1 MRHIG
6 ISEEQLIDLT
16 NSVACAKCPDSV
28 VWREY
33 YLSMENVVKAK
44 VSETQQ
50 LKDIQGNVQRLLRQN
65 QEITQ
70 KFENLERENNARSR
84 SEYMSFRIDRNKEKI
99 NEINDEIMHDM
110 QRMIVLQDKLR
121 VDGEKDLKNDV
132 DWFYQTP
139 TFDRL
144 TYNSQ
149 VGSKQGKAR
158 RSYIGLLSDRST
170 QTKAQP
176 AEEVQVQRPVK
187 TRTPLRSPSN
197 SSKDS
202 SHKDSSNSSSDTDKS
217 STTDNSKLR
226 RSSVEET
233 AKNKTETV
241 RTSNRTPVHFNN
253 NGKEEEMDMYFGKDG
268 DYSSKSLRNFI
279 ERYKVVKE
287 INIAGRMQGWDKPDF
302 RADKLKMALQGDP
315 YSYVSFESSMNQS
328 WTRHDEKIISKLKD
342 RYMSIQ
348 AVELSILQFEQRS
361 QGSQESYYDF
371 MNHLRQMVSE
381 AYDGDLQIELN
392 RKVAWKF
399 VSGIHNDEI
408 RVKVMEAGWMQ
419 SRKEAKP
426 LQDLLKIAE
435 ATRTS
440 DYRRSIDNGRIR

>member
-1 MRHIG
+1 MTLFRIYFSGNILCLRHIG

-99 NEINDEIMHDM
+99 NEINDEMMHDM

-144 TYNSQ
+144 TYNNQ
-149 VGSKQGKAR
+149 VGSKPGKAQK
-158 RSYIGLLSDRST
+158 SYIGSLKENST
-170 QTKAQP
+170 QTKVQP
-176 AEEVQVQRPVK
+176 ATLVSRPVK
-187 TRTPLRSPSN
+187 ARTPLKSPAG

-202 SHKDSSNSSSDTDKS
+202 SSSSSSSSSSDSDNRKS
-217 STTDNSKLR
+217 GLFNSK
-226 RSSVEET
+226 
-233 AKNKTETV
+233 A
-241 RTSNRTPVHFNN
+241 
-253 NGKEEEMDMYFGKDG
+253 KEEQIDMYFGKDD
-268 DYSSKSLRNFI
+268 DYSSKTLRNFI

-287 INIAGRMQGWDKPDF
+287 INIAGKIQGWDKPDY

-328 WTRHDEKIISKLKD
+328 WTRHDDKIISKLKD

-361 QGSQESYYDF
+361 QGSQESYHDF
-371 MNHLRQMVSE
+371 MDHLRLMASE
-381 AYDGDLQIELN
+381 AYDGDSQNELN

-419 SRKEAKP
+419 NRREAKP
-426 LQDLLKIAE
+426 LQVLLKIAE
-435 ATRTS
+435 ATRPSNTS
-440 DYRRSIDNGRIR
+440 RKR